1 MKMITVAGAHACGKT
16 SVILKTAELL
26 LKENCRPGVM
36 KLDCI
41 SSEDDRIYSA
51 AGITNV
57 KYISGNIC
65 PDHYFAD
72 SISDIFQ
79 WGLKEKL
86 DLLITESAGL
96 CGRCSPHI
104 RDIPAIRRIDR
115 LLRHYR
121 APEDRAH
128 AAVCGLHR
136 RDEGISVPGGREV
149 FFHNIRLANRK
160 ARVSFINGLTG
171 HGAYRFLHPGKCGG
185 APSGR

>member
-86 DLLITESAGL
+86 VLLITESAGL
-96 CGRCSPHI
+96 WRPMFLRIS
-104 RDIPAIRRIDR
+104 AIFRR
-115 LLRHYR
+115 
-121 APEDRAH
+121 
-128 AAVCGLHR
+128 
-136 RDEGISVPGGREV
+136 SV
-149 FFHNIRLANRK
+149 
-160 ARVSFINGLTG
+160 
-171 HGAYRFLHPGKCGG
+171 
-185 APSGR
+185 